1 MGRIS
6 SRNNPVTTQARRLA
20 LITGASSGIGAA
32 FARAYAERGCDLVLV
47 ARREDR
53 LKALGDELAA
63 RHGIT
68 ATPLAV
74 DLSDRDATVRITNQL
89 GDQSPDILVNNAGF
103 SIAQTFLASDWA
115 EQRDFLQVQVMTA
128 VELCRALMPAMVE
141 RKWGRVVNVAS
152 VVAYS
157 PGAKGH
163 TLYPAA
169 KSFLIK
175 MSQSFAAEVKEYGVH
190 VTAVAPGQT
199 ESEFADANG
208 TRDLVKRASF
218 MTQKPEDVVATAI
231 RANEKGR
238 EVVISGI
245 NNKIAA
251 AVMTHLPDR
260 LMAALIR
267 PTAAKFS
274 LPD

>member
-1 MGRIS
+1 MGWIGGRYDT
-6 SRNNPVTTQARRLA
+6 VTTQPRRLA

-32 FARAYAERGCDLVLV
+32 FARAYAARNCDLVLV

-53 LKALGDELAA
+53 LRALGDELAA
-63 RHGIT
+63 NHGIA

-74 DLSDRDATVRITNQL
+74 DLSSRDATQHIIATL
-89 GDQSPDILVNNAGF
+89 GDLSPNILVNNAGF
-103 SIAQTFLASDWA
+103 SIAQTFLASDWV
-115 EQRDFLQVQVMTA
+115 EQRDFLQVQIMTA

-141 RKWGRVVNVAS
+141 QRWGRVINVAS

-175 MSQSFAAEVKEYGVH
+175 MSQSFAAEVKESGVH

-208 TRDLVKRASF
+208 TRDLVKRGGF
-218 MTQKPEDVVATAI
+218 MTQKPDEVVATAI
-231 RANEKGR
+231 RANEKGH
-238 EVVISGI
+238 EVVVSGL

-251 AVMTHLPDR
+251 ALLTHLPDR
-260 LMAALIR
+260 LTAALIR
-267 PTAAKFS
+267 PTAAKFA

>member
-1 MGRIS
+1 MT
-6 SRNNPVTTQARRLA
+6 NPPKRLS

-53 LKALGDELAA
+53 LRALGDALAA
-63 RHGIT
+63 KHGIV

-74 DLSDRDATVRITNQL
+74 DLADRDATQRIVAAL
-89 GDQSPDILVNNAGF
+89 GDKSPDILINNAGF
-103 SIAQTFLASDWA
+103 SIAQTFLGSGWS
-115 EQRDFLQVQVMTA
+115 EQRDFLQVQIMTA

-141 RKWGRVVNVAS
+141 RQWGRVINVAS

-175 MSQSFAAEVKEYGVH
+175 MSQSFAAEVKEHGVH

-208 TRDLVKRASF
+208 TRDLVKRSSF
-218 MTQKPEDVVATAI
+218 MTQKPEDVVTTAI
-231 RANEKGR
+231 KANEKGR
-238 EVVISGI
+238 EVVISGL

-251 AVMTHLPDR
+251 ALMTHLPDR

>member
-1 MGRIS
+1 M
-6 SRNNPVTTQARRLA
+6 TTQPRRLA

-63 RHGIT
+63 SHGISS
-68 ATPLAV
+68 TPLAV
-74 DLSDRDATVRITNQL
+74 DLSDRDATQRIVAEL
-89 GDQSPDILVNNAGF
+89 GDLSPDILVNNAGF
-103 SIAQTFLASDWA
+103 SIARTFLASDWA
-115 EQRDFLQVQVMTA
+115 EQRDFLQVQIMTA

-141 RKWGRVVNVAS
+141 RRWGRVINVAS
-152 VVAYS
+152 VVAFS
-157 PGAKGH
+157 PGARGH

-175 MSQSFAAEVKEYGVH
+175 MSQSLAAEVKESGVH

-208 TRDLVKRASF
+208 TRDLVKRGGF
-218 MTQKPEDVVATAI
+218 MTQEPGQVAATAI
-231 RANEKGR
+231 KANEKGR
-238 EVVISGI
+238 EVVVSGL

-251 AVMTHLPDR
+251 ALLTHLPDR
-260 LMAALIR
+260 LTAALIR
-267 PTAAKFS
+267 PTAAKFA

>member
-1 MGRIS
+1 
-6 SRNNPVTTQARRLA
+6 VTTQPRRLA

-32 FARAYAERGCDLVLV
+32 FARAYAERDCDLILV

-53 LKALGDELAA
+53 LRALGDELAA
-63 RHGIT
+63 KHGIT
-68 ATPLAV
+68 TTPLAV
-74 DLSDRDATVRITNQL
+74 DLSDRDATQHIVATL
-89 GDQSPDILVNNAGF
+89 GDLSPDILINNAGF

-115 EQRDFLQVQVMTA
+115 EQRDFLQVQIMTA

-141 RKWGRVVNVAS
+141 RRWGRVINVAS

-175 MSQSFAAEVKEYGVH
+175 MSQSFAAEVKEAGVH

-208 TRDLVKRASF
+208 TRDLVKRGGF

-231 RANEKGR
+231 KANEKGR
-238 EVVISGI
+238 EVVVSGL

-251 AVMTHLPDR
+251 ALLTHLPDR
-260 LMAALIR
+260 LTAALIR
-267 PTAAKFS
+267 PTAAKFA